1 MRLHPHGRPH
11 KSVFIFRSIRYVYTS
26 KAVAEVVVLVMLVVR
41 ALCGQN
47 QILTDLDIHEIKS
60 ARGDAGIYNT
70 QPAPSPWSMAV
81 SEPYQQGSS
90 FNA

>member
-1 MRLHPHGRPH
+1 MAALTNLCLFFAPFGM
-11 KSVFIFRSIRYVYTS
+11 YTP
-26 KAVAEVVVLVMLVVR
+26 AVVEVVVVVP
-41 ALCGQN
+41 CCQN
-47 QILTDLDIHEIKS
+47 QILTDLDIHKIKS

-81 SEPYQQGSS
+81 LGPCQQGSS